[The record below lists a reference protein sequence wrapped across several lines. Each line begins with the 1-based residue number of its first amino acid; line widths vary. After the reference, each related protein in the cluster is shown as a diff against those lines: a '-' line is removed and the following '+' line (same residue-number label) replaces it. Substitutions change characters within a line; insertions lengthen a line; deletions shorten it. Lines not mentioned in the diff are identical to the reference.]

1 MKPTKEKMVRILK
14 SGKIELWNRYKEL
27 INYRVN
33 LCHTDLRGA
42 NLSDADLSGADL
54 RDADLQGADLQGAD
68 LRRADLRD
76 TDFQDADLRDV
87 NFQDADLRRANLC
100 ASNLRI
106 YQSGKY
112 VAYIQKTNTRIGCE
126 YHANEFWL
134 NSDISDISEMADDS
148 EEWWLENGEVI
159 KAIIRQMQKN

>member
-1 MKPTKEKMVRILK
+1 MKTTKEKMVKILK

-33 LCHTDLRGA
+33 LCHTDLRDTNLQNA
-42 NLSDADLSGADL
+42 NLS
-54 RDADLQGADLQGAD
+54 GAD

-76 TDFQDADLRDV
+76 VDLRGADLRGAKLRG
-87 NFQDADLRRANLC
+87 ADLCDANLRHT
-100 ASNLRI
+100 NLRI

-148 EEWWLENGEVI
+148 EEWWLENGEII